1 MARPTRQ
8 RIIDEA
14 LRLFA
19 ERGYSATAVAEIEA
33 ASGLSPGAGG
43 LYRHFRSKEEVL
55 AAAVREHVER
65 TRLDLQDGML
75 TSIAPEAMVLSD
87 RLRLI
92 CRLGLAKLN
101 EEQYL
106 IRVLF
111 RDLDKFPHLIDELRD
126 GLVGLIYLR
135 LATWMDAQP
144 EYAGAGHDWEATAT
158 VLGGAVVN
166 YWLSAAQFHGPGVD
180 LSEERF
186 IEAWVRM
193 ALSLAAHPAP
203 ATHTAG

>member
-19 ERGYSATAVAEIEA
+19 ERGYSATSVAEIEA

-55 AAAVREHVER
+55 AAAVHEHVER
-65 TRLDLQDGML
+65 TRIDLQDGML
-75 TSIAPEAMVLSD
+75 TSITPDDLVLSD
-87 RLRLI
+87 RLRLV
-92 CRLGLAKLN
+92 CRLGVAKLN
-101 EEQYL
+101 EEQHL

-111 RDLDKFPHLIDELRD
+111 RDLDKFPHLVDELRD

-135 LATWMDAQP
+135 LATWMSRQP
-144 EYAGAGHDWEATAT
+144 EYVDAGHDWEATAV
-158 VLGGAVVN
+158 VLGGALVN
-166 YWLSAAQFHGPGVD
+166 YWLAVEQFYGPGVD
-180 LSEERF
+180 IGEERF

-193 ALSLAAHPAP
+193 ALSLAPHGAP
-203 ATHTAG
+203 AASATG